1 MPRPKKVQKVR
12 AVKSK
17 PKEVI
22 IDKVEQDYQN
32 NLKCIKLISQ
42 IRKQKDEKLANAAF
56 EELLSMLIAKINKVV
71 SRFRIPGNEHNDVL
85 QEALYALRYKAI
97 KDYDKERGNGTGP
110 APFDK
115 FALLCI
121 RRHLATEFKSS
132 YQNRR
137 RVLNQASSIY
147 ANTTGNRDDDDVSLV
162 NIIPDPNNG
171 DVGRKVAENEYY
183 SDLQT
188 MLFESLSN
196 FEKEVYRLY
205 AQKYS
210 YEEIA
215 EKINS
220 RRKKVMVKI
229 KGVDNALSR
238 IKHKARDIFKKYEK
252 KLKD

>member
-1 MPRPKKVQKVR
+1 
-12 AVKSK
+12 
-17 PKEVI
+17 
-22 IDKVEQDYQN
+22 
-32 NLKCIKLISQ
+32 LINQ
-42 IRKQKDEKLANAAF
+42 IRKQKDEKLADIAF

-71 SRFRIPGNEHNDVL
+71 SRFRIPGNEHSDVL

-132 YQNRR
+132 FQNRR

-147 ANTTGNRDDDDVSLV
+147 ASTSAKKDEDDVSLV

-171 DVGRKVAENEYY
+171 DISKKVAENEYY
-183 SDLQT
+183 ANLQSL
-188 MLFESLSN
+188 LFDSLSN

-215 EKINS
+215 ERINS

-229 KGVDNALSR
+229 KGIDNALSR
-238 IKHKARDIFKKYEK
+238 IKHKAREIFKKYEK
-252 KLKD
+252 NLKD